1 MVRGR
6 KPDPTAP
13 LSRSL
18 LSQRDYRARK
28 AQYVSDLEEKCKRL
42 EEENE
47 RLVKEV
53 QSLREELSSRDN
65 RIMLPSHLISEAA
78 LVDRAQA
85 LTGVLGHLSAAI
97 TSIQEFQ
104 YATLGSHLDT
114 QSQYRYPPLSIA
126 SLAEIPPLSSVRK
139 TEKATSSRPH
149 PEPVSSE
156 HLRTVRDDWDPESPH
171 CCGGILDCRGLTD
184 DRTESS
190 SEHGEKSE
198 NETTPTSE
206 YPAGLLRLHRQ
217 DPSNL
222 PMSDLQQVM
231 SSSSSAGLAFGQ
243 GDISEF
249 RTESERQS
257 HIRTQFD

>member
-1 MVRGR
+1 M
-6 KPDPTAP
+6 
-13 LSRSL
+13 
-18 LSQRDYRARK
+18 
-28 AQYVSDLEEKCKRL
+28 
-42 EEENE
+42 
-47 RLVKEV
+47 
-53 QSLREELSSRDN
+53 
-65 RIMLPSHLISEAA
+65 RIFLNNSY
-78 LVDRAQA
+78 Q
-85 LTGVLGHLSAAI
+85 
-97 TSIQEFQ
+97 
-104 YATLGSHLDT
+104 
-114 QSQYRYPPLSIA
+114 

-139 TEKATSSRPH
+139 TEKATSSRPR

-184 DRTESS
+184 DQMTGETESS
-190 SEHGEKSE
+190 SERGD

-206 YPAGLLRLHRQ
+206 YSAGLLRLHSQ

-222 PMSDLQQVM
+222 PMSDLQQVV
-231 SSSSSAGLAFGQ
+231 SSSSSAGLTSGQ